1 LKKKKIHVLP
11 IINANRRKWWPINY
25 LIMLAILVG
34 FLLLLASVDLLLV
47 AGEVQALKEAVIP
60 YC

>member
-1 LKKKKIHVLP
+1 
-11 IINANRRKWWPINY
+11 
-25 LIMLAILVG
+25 MLAILVG